1 MIRILLVDDHKMM
14 REALRLMLEQDG
26 RMKVVAEVGDG
37 ETALRMAKDL
47 APDVVVMDVTLPGQ
61 SGIEVTQRLLA
72 RHPQI
77 KVIGLS
83 THLERGIIRQ
93 MLDAGALGYVAK
105 AAAGAELEQGIRSVF
120 EGKRFLSLDVVALM
134 TDSLRS
140 RQAGARNTGNS
151 RLTSR
156 ELQVT
161 ALLAKGRSTPEI
173 AAELHISPGTV
184 NTHRGNLM
192 KKLEVH
198 NVADVTRYAIR
209 TGLVSS

>member
-1 MIRILLVDDHKMM
+1 
-14 REALRLMLEQDG
+14 
-26 RMKVVAEVGDG
+26 
-37 ETALRMAKDL
+37 
-47 APDVVVMDVTLPGQ
+47 
-61 SGIEVTQRLLA
+61 
-72 RHPQI
+72 
-77 KVIGLS
+77 
-83 THLERGIIRQ
+83 

-140 RQAGARNTGNS
+140 RKAGARNTGNS

-173 AAELHISPGTV
+173 AAELHISAGTV